1 MRRFLFAKVN
11 LIFTNVKQF
20 FIKNKIKFVAM
31 GIEEMLSAIREHYGL
46 QRNADFAR
54 ALGIS
59 PQAANSYAKR
69 QSLDYDLLHE
79 KFPELSP
86 IWLLSKGEE
95 GEMILARQNQTVHGN
110 QNMTAGRDI
119 NMHEETQSVL
129 DKMQNALLNEQETCR
144 KLQAQMDGMLEIMKN
159 MTAINRSTGE

>member
-1 MRRFLFAKVN
+1 
-11 LIFTNVKQF
+11 
-20 FIKNKIKFVAM
+20 M

-86 IWLLSKGEE
+86 VWLLSKGEE
-95 GEMILARQNQTVHGN
+95 GEMLSSNQSQTITGN
-110 QNMTAGRDI
+110 RNMTAGRDI
-119 NMHEETQSVL
+119 NMHEEMLTAF
-129 DKMQNALLNEQETCR
+129 DKMQSALLNEQETCR

-159 MTAINRSTGE
+159 MTATTRNSGE